1 MISTKTSRIDRAAE
15 HLIESRAD
23 AQWDERVRAVYTEAA
38 TFGLILGMI
47 IWWALAALLAT

>member
-23 AQWDERVRAVYTEAA
+23 AQWDERERAVYTEAA